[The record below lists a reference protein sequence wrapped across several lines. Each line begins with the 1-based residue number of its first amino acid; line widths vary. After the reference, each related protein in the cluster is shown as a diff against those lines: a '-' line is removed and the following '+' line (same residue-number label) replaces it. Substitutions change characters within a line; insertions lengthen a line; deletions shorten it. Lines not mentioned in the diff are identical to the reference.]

1 MKNYTIFAL
10 LAAIVTLFFIFTGF
24 QCASQEMTSAK
35 LYIQRQDWEN
45 AEKWLTQETEKN
57 PTNAEAWWLLGNA
70 YMQRGNFK
78 KTLEAYDNCQKNSNE
93 YTDKIAQSKKYVWG
107 QALNK
112 GVGAYNESLKDSTG
126 KAAEFRMKALE
137 SYNIALTINP
147 DTFITYQYIAIVHRA
162 DGNFE
167 SEITTLKDAL
177 KHNAPSDLHISL
189 INAYLQKA
197 QAAEAKKDKQQAT
210 VEYTNAINAILEARK
225 FDPDNAEL
233 LTIMIDL
240 HIRTGKANEAKPYIR
255 EAIAK
260 DPTNK
265 MYQYNLGVLLMQTDS
280 LDEAVTHF
288 EAALQA
294 DPNYDVALQN
304 IGVAYLRIGD
314 KMKQATQGSDMK
326 KKDDKTYI
334 EKFKKSVGYFEKL
347 SEIKKNDAAVLDLLA
362 SAYANA
368 NMLKEA
374 KEALE
379 KADSLRKK

>member
-10 LAAIVTLFFIFTGF
+10 LAAIITLFFIFTGF
-24 QCASQEMTSAK
+24 QCSSQEMTSAK
-35 LYIQRQDWEN
+35 LYIQRQDWET
-45 AEKWLTQETEKN
+45 AEKWLNQETEKN

-70 YMQRGNFK
+70 RMQRADFK
-78 KTLEAYDNCQKNSNE
+78 KSLEAYDNCSKNSNE
-93 YTDKIAQSKKYVWG
+93 YDERISQAKKYIWG
-107 QALNK
+107 QSLNK
-112 GVGAYNESLKDSTG
+112 GVGAYNQSLTDSTG
-126 KAAEFRMKALE
+126 KAPDFRKQALE
-137 SYNIALTINP
+137 NYNIALSINP

-167 SEITTLKDAL
+167 NEISTLKEGM

-197 QAAEAKKDKQQAT
+197 QAAEAKSNKQEAA
-210 VEYTNAINAILEARK
+210 VDYNNAISAILEARK
-225 FDPDNAEL
+225 LDPSNAEL

-240 HIRTGKANEAKPYIR
+240 YIRTGKADEAKPYIR

-260 DPTNK
+260 DPSNK
-265 MYQYNLGVLLMQTDS
+265 TYQYNLGVLLMQTDS
-280 LDEAVTHF
+280 LDEAITHF
-288 EAALQA
+288 EAALQT

-314 KMKQATQGSDMK
+314 KMKQATQGQDMK
-326 KKDDKTYI
+326 KNVDKTYI

-347 SEIKKNDAAVLDLLA
+347 SEIKKDDPAVLDLLA

-374 KEALE
+374 KAALE

>member
-1 MKNYTIFAL
+1 MKKYTIFAL
-10 LAAIVTLFFIFTGF
+10 LSALVTLFFIFTGF
-24 QCASQEMTSAK
+24 QCSSQEMTSAK
-35 LYIQRQDWEN
+35 LYIQRQDWES
-45 AEKWLTQETEKN
+45 AEKWLNQETEKN

-70 YMQRGNFK
+70 RMQRGDYKNSI
-78 KTLEAYDNCQKNSNE
+78 EAYDNCTKNSNE
-93 YTDKIAQSKKYVWG
+93 YTERIAQAKKYVWG

-112 GVGAYNESLKDSTG
+112 GVGAYNQSLNDSTG
-126 KAAEFRMKALE
+126 KAAEFRKQALD

-177 KHNAPSDLHISL
+177 KHKAPSDLHISL

-197 QAAEAKKDKQQAT
+197 QAAEAKSDKEQAT
-210 VEYTNAINAILEARK
+210 IEYTNAINAILEARK
-225 FDPDNAEL
+225 FDPENGEL

-260 DPTNK
+260 DPLNK
-265 MYQYNLGVLLMQTDS
+265 IYQYNLGVLLMQTDS

-288 EAALQA
+288 DAALQV

-347 SEIKKNDAAVLDLLA
+347 SEIKKNDPAVLDLLA